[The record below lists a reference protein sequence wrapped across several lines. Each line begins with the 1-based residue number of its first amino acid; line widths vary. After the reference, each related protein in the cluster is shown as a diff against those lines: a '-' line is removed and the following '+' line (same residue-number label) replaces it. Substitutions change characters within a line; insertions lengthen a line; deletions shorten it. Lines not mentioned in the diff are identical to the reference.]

1 MKFFNKKD
9 TKKKETVKLPMSRKT
24 KSAVSMVE
32 NVFIKS
38 FHLKDAKYVFRLLCP
53 IVPAINAAVSRK
65 ITDPI

>member
-1 MKFFNKKD
+1 
-9 TKKKETVKLPMSRKT
+9 MSRKT